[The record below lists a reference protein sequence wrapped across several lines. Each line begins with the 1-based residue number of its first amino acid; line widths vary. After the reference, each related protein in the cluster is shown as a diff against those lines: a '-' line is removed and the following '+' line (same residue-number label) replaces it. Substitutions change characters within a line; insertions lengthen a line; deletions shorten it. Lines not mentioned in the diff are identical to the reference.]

1 MASLRHRAGAL
12 IYDWIPFERN
22 LRAGKWI
29 LLHNRA
35 ETITS
40 DGRGVQCHWQF
51 TSDLHIAN
59 VFPST
64 SARILKAALRDW
76 PIALEDAPPSMSGE
90 EPEITFIIGHRGLTR
105 LPHLLQTLRSIAAQ
119 RDASIE
125 CIVVEQSST
134 REIESALPN
143 WVRYLHTPT
152 PSPDFD
158 YSRSWTFN
166 AGAEIARGRI
176 LVLHDNDMLVPQHY
190 AREIL
195 GRANEGWSFID
206 LKRFVFYLHRN
217 DTQRVFDTGA
227 LSTDVHT
234 TVVQNLHGG
243 SVIAARDAYFD
254 IGGFDESFIGWG
266 GEDNDFRER
275 ADAHGGVYPFGY
287 LPLVHLFHEPQA
299 GKIQGNAAP
308 AVQRYHELAK
318 IPAEERI
325 ARLRALR
332 GARN

>member
-1 MASLRHRAGAL
+1 MASLRHRIGAL
-12 IYDWIPFERN
+12 IYDGLPFERT
-22 LRAGKWI
+22 LRAGDW
-29 LLHNRA
+29 LLLRNRA

-40 DGRGVQCHWQF
+40 DGRGVQCLWALS
-51 TSDLHIAN
+51 SDIHIAN

-64 SARILKAALRDW
+64 STRILKAALRDW
-76 PIALEDAPPSMSGE
+76 PIALEDAPPSISGE
-90 EPEITFIIGHRGLTR
+90 EPAVSFVIGHRGLTR

-119 RDASIE
+119 RDAAIE

-134 REIESALPN
+134 REIEPALPN
-143 WVRYLHTPT
+143 WVRYLHTPI

-166 AGAEIARGRI
+166 AGAGIAHGRI

-195 GRANEGWSFID
+195 ARANEGWSFID
-206 LKRFVFYLHRN
+206 LKRFVFYLDARY
-217 DTQRVFDTGA
+217 TQRLFDTGL

-234 TVVQNLHGG
+234 RVVQNLQGG

-287 LPLVHLFHEPQA
+287 LPMVHLYHEPQA

-325 ARLRALR
+325 RRLRELR
-332 GARN
+332 DKR